1 MNTFATLLFTLITFF
16 FQVEAAPFV
25 FTPSSPIFSLLALHN
40 GTITNANVLTFNGT
54 ALKIGTNDFPFLGRI
69 DAEGGYVL
77 HVAATNETTGTNKSV
92 PYTVVVDDETSQ
104 LVVVE
109 ANSSI
114 SSAEEFHLQNGL
126 LSYANSTKFIVCS
139 DAPLNRTLNTTGSG
153 LDVYFNGASNFSCP
167 YGQGTEV
174 SLLASFLADLSF
186 KRDIAPAAS
195 FPVKRELNGLIA
207 FFKRFF

>member
-1 MNTFATLLFTLITFF
+1 M
-16 FQVEAAPFV
+16 
-25 FTPSSPIFSLLALHN
+25 
-40 GTITNANVLTFNGT
+40 
-54 ALKIGTNDFPFLGRI
+54 
-69 DAEGGYVL
+69 
-77 HVAATNETTGTNKSV
+77 
-92 PYTVVVDDETSQ
+92 
-104 LVVVE
+104 
-109 ANSSI
+109 
-114 SSAEEFHLQNGL
+114 
-126 LSYANSTKFIVCS
+126 SYANSTKFIVCS

-195 FPVKRELNGLIA
+195 FPVKRESNGLIA